1 MAPNA
6 PPRPN
11 ELVDPGIPN
20 TLSAY
25 ASEGRSMSGRG

>member
-11 ELVDPGIPN
+11 ELVDPGTPYN
-20 TLSAY
+20 LSVH
-25 ASEGRSMSGRG
+25 ASEGRSMSERG